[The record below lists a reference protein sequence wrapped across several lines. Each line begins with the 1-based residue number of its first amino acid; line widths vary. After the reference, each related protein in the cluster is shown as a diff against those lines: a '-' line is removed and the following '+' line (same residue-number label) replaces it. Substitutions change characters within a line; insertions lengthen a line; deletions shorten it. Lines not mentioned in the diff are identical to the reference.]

1 MPAFEHACLNMQ
13 GLQGLSM
20 QVLSMSG
27 EFSLP
32 GWIGL
37 HVLIACIGTWVARR
51 YALHRRLLDHPGDRR
66 SHQVATPRGGGVA
79 IVIAVAIA
87 LGWLIIRSPASLPFY
102 GAAAIGLLLVAG
114 VGWIDDHRP
123 LSAGSRLFVHG
134 VAGAIL
140 AYGVLAQGGSA
151 SLAVVAFCVALVLV
165 NVWNFM
171 DGIDGLAASQA
182 ALVALGYAAWSMPG
196 ALAWLALALAA
207 ACAGFLPFNLP
218 RARIFLGDVGSGALG
233 FTVAILLVGLAGRRG
248 NALPVLLL
256 PLSAFLIDA
265 TLTLTMRMLRGERWW
280 QAHVQHAYQQWAQ
293 RTGRH
298 GVVTTAYAGWTLAAV
313 AIMLLTG
320 TASLAMISAIV
331 VAWYAVG
338 SIAWLRLRQD
348 YRRIARRGRE

>member
-1 MPAFEHACLNMQ
+1 MFGE
-13 GLQGLSM
+13 
-20 QVLSMSG
+20 SG
-27 EFSLP
+27 LP
-32 GWIGL
+32 GWISL
-37 HVLIACIGTWVARR
+37 HLLIACTGTWLARR
-51 YALHRRLLDHPGDRR
+51 YALHRRLLDQPGDRR
-66 SHQVATPRGGGVA
+66 SHQVATPRGGGIA
-79 IVIAVAIA
+79 IVVASLFAI
-87 LGWLIIRSPASLPFY
+87 GWLIVRAHASLPFF

-114 VGWIDDHRP
+114 IGWIDDHRP
-123 LSAGSRLFVHG
+123 LSAGSRLLVHG
-134 VAGAIL
+134 IAAAIL
-140 AYGVLAQGGSA
+140 AYGVLAQGGST

-182 ALVALGYAAWSMPG
+182 ALVALGYAAYSMSGP
-196 ALAWLALALAA
+196 LAWLALALSA

-233 FTVAILLVGLAGRRG
+233 FALAILLVGLAGQQG
-248 NALPVLLL
+248 TASPVLLL

-265 TLTLTMRMLRGERWW
+265 TLTLTTRMFRGERWW

-298 GVVTTAYAGWTLAAV
+298 GVVTAAYAGWTLAAV
-313 AIMLLTG
+313 AIMLLTR
-320 TASLAMISAIV
+320 TAGLAMITAIV

>member
-1 MPAFEHACLNMQ
+1 MPAFGHAGLNM
-13 GLQGLSM
+13 GVSSM
-20 QVLSMSG
+20 PG

-32 GWIGL
+32 GWMGL
-37 HVLIACIGTWVARR
+37 HLFIACIGTWLARR
-51 YALHRRLLDHPGDRR
+51 YALHRRLLDQPGDRR

-79 IVIAVAIA
+79 IVVAVSVA
-87 LGWLIIRSPASLPFY
+87 LGWLIIRAPASLPFL

-134 VAGAIL
+134 IAAAVL

-182 ALVALGYAAWSMPG
+182 ALVALGYAAYSMSG

-233 FTVAILLVGLAGRRG
+233 FALAILLVGLVGQQG

-256 PLSAFLIDA
+256 PLSAFVIDA
-265 TLTLTMRMLRGERWW
+265 ALTLAMRMLRGERWW

-298 GVVTTAYAGWTLAAV
+298 GLVTTAYAGWTLAAV

-320 TASLAMISAIV
+320 TASLAMIIAIV

-338 SIAWLRLRQD
+338 SMVWLLLRQD
-348 YRRIARRGRE
+348 NRRIARRGRE